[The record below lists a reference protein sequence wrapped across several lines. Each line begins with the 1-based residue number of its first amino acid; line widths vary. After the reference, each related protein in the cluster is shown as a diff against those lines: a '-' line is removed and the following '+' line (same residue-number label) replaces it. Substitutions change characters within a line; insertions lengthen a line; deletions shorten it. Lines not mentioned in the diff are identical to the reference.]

1 MSGKTYHSDAGKGS
15 HRRKEDKQKFEKNFD
30 GIDWSAKSTTCP
42 KPVEEEAGCGASS
55 DGQEA
60 IEG

>member
-1 MSGKTYHSDAGKGS
+1 MTDKTYHSEAGKGS
-15 HRRKEDKQKFEKNFD
+15 YRRKEDKQKFEKNFD
-30 GIDWSAKSTTCP
+30 GIDWSVKST
-42 KPVEEEAGCGASS
+42 PVEEEAGCSTSS

>member
-1 MSGKTYHSDAGKGS
+1 MATYHENAGKGD
-15 HRRKEDKQKFEKNFD
+15 HRRKEDTKAFEKNFD
-30 GIDWSAKSTTCP
+30 GIDWSVKV
-42 KPVEEEAGCGASS
+42 KPVEEEAGCSTSS